1 MNIFDIKE
9 IREIIF
15 GYIYPSKITKGMKIK
30 IIETKFNPFL
40 KDREDYIYDIRNS
53 LKHRGKVITL
63 MNESKQEFFYRV
75 YTYIYPSLGDKFKV
89 IKY

>member
-9 IREIIF
+9 IRGIIF

-30 IIETKFNPFL
+30 IIETKFNSFL

-63 MNESKQEFFYRV
+63 MNESKQSFKTTICIRR
-75 YTYIYPSLGDKFKV
+75 YPRKID
-89 IKY
+89 

>member
-9 IREIIF
+9 IRKIIF

-30 IIETKFNPFL
+30 IIETKFHPFL
-40 KDREDYIYDIRNS
+40 KDREDYIYDIKNS
-53 LKHRGKVITL
+53 LKNKEKVITL
-63 MNESKQEFFYRV
+63 MNESKQELFYRV